1 MEKIKNISCEEAI
14 QIKSNQSYFSL
25 VQNTSETSFA
35 CENESFNELVYKI
48 SGDGKIYALQ
58 FKSIFNYLL
67 ASIYEGTC
75 SQNSCILSKQLFHYN
90 STDKLAILTEIG
102 KEYIIV
108 LEGNDMEVIS
118 FDVTTNELPNNNSCE
133 TADDIKCDST
143 YSVELLTPDNYNSD
157 GQNTLHSWFKI
168 QDNQQIYKLTFDNS
182 QEQSFE
188 LLGYYGTCENRNIFT
203 EYNSNGTEPFRFF
216 PTGLQDNFFRFGRR
230 RIQDIGS
237 LKFTVTCFQVPE
249 NDKCNQASSIACG
262 DVFEAK
268 NEEAIM
274 DIDACVANQN
284 PDVWYKFTGDGN
296 FFKLKL
302 QDSLAEYSGEFL
314 IYENDPCQSACIFSK
329 GFNSSSGSDILF
341 SFKTE
346 LGKTYFLKV
355 QSNKNQIFKAVCEPA
370 QANDIC
376 SGAIPLVGGIT
387 ISDFEN
393 LSQDKADG
401 CRFLDFPKGQWFEI
415 SGKSVLYEIKSNIG
429 FVYTIYEGTDCQNLK
444 CLQVRQL
451 FSGFKLVLNVE
462 SNKNYYLILSPIED
476 NTQFEITEREKE
488 TNSICEN
495 SKAITCGDTASVNLL
510 RHGPPLNDLFCT
522 SNFPE
527 AWYKIEGKNNAVKL
541 RGFNAEA
548 GNLQYLVRKDCNETC
563 PLNWLPIFS
572 PSDDG
577 NNYFLKE
584 GFEYYLKVAYPENAA
599 NTKDPFISVECI
611 DDAYSNVEKQFAIP
625 LTCGSHILDKSRIST
640 SIYNTCFRN
649 NNGTLFYEIPNSGFI
664 SIKIDSRI
672 DDASFFIADENCNF
686 VHSLNQNPGFF
697 IPSTGKYY
705 LVIVANSLR
714 NNIEFSVFLNCIT
727 SSKEIGND
735 DLITVTPNPFT
746 NQLIVKSDALSIGK
760 NVGIRLFDLDGRSIF
775 QNSMSVQSEAELNIP
790 VSQHF
795 KNGMYLL
802 ELIIDQKR
810 YYKKVIKVQ

>member
-1 MEKIKNISCEEAI
+1 
-14 QIKSNQSYFSL
+14 
-25 VQNTSETSFA
+25 
-35 CENESFNELVYKI
+35 
-48 SGDGKIYALQ
+48 
-58 FKSIFNYLL
+58 
-67 ASIYEGTC
+67 
-75 SQNSCILSKQLFHYN
+75 
-90 STDKLAILTEIG
+90 
-102 KEYIIV
+102 
-108 LEGNDMEVIS
+108 
-118 FDVTTNELPNNNSCE
+118 
-133 TADDIKCDST
+133 
-143 YSVELLTPDNYNSD
+143 
-157 GQNTLHSWFKI
+157 
-168 QDNQQIYKLTFDNS
+168 
-182 QEQSFE
+182 
-188 LLGYYGTCENRNIFT
+188 
-203 EYNSNGTEPFRFF
+203 
-216 PTGLQDNFFRFGRR
+216 
-230 RIQDIGS
+230 
-237 LKFTVTCFQVPE
+237 
-249 NDKCNQASSIACG
+249 
-262 DVFEAK
+262 
-268 NEEAIM
+268 
-274 DIDACVANQN
+274 
-284 PDVWYKFTGDGN
+284 DGN

-415 SGKSVLYEIKSNIG
+415 SGKSVLYEIKSNNG

-672 DDASFFIADENCNF
+672 DDASFFIADDNCNF